1 MTPLAGWLRRALPA
15 TPAERAAAL
24 WSFGYFFMLLASY
37 YVLRPLR
44 DRMGIA
50 GGVKALPWLFSATFV
65 TLLAAQPLYG
75 ALVAKLP
82 RGRFVPIVYQFFAAN
97 LALFWLLFTFGIEP
111 VMVARIFFVWVS
123 VFSLFAVAVFWSFM
137 ADLFSS
143 EQGKRLF
150 GFIGAGGTA
159 GGLLGPVITIAFSVS
174 LGPANLLL
182 VAILFLE
189 LAVFCVARLE
199 RCTGTSPGFPKRDDR
214 RIGGGALAALPA
226 LVHSPYLLGM
236 AAWVALLSLGATVLY
251 LAQAHVVAE
260 SVHGAGEQTRI
271 FASMDLA
278 VGLLTLATQVFA
290 TGRLLKRFGTGVA
303 VGSLPAVY
311 LIGFAAL
318 AFAPGLAVV
327 VLFQVAQRWANF
339 ALANPARQVVFTVVS
354 REDKYK
360 TKNLIDVVVYRGS
373 DAVSGWLFESLMAVG
388 AKLGVIAICALP
400 VVAGWLSLS
409 LWLGRM
415 QERGATR
422 MEEQTLKD

>member
-159 GGLLGPVITIAFSVS
+159 GGLLGPVITIVFSVS

-260 SVHGAGEQTRI
+260 TVHGAGEQTRI